1 MEFVKNHQK
10 TALIY
15 EDKPVSYEE
24 LIKNSDFYGSKL
36 QIEKEEK
43 VLIFSPNK
51 PEMIYSFFGIWEQKG
66 CVVIADYSS
75 SVEELIYVLKDS
87 EAKYMYTTL
96 ESKEKVEKALE
107 VLPYKVN
114 VLFFENN
121 KIDDYK
127 SNKQAVTAP
136 PKESIALILYTS
148 GTTGNPKGVMLSLGN
163 IHAMA
168 VALGEYK
175 VFEKED
181 RFLAVLPL
189 HHIFPLLG
197 SVIVPLYFGS
207 TIIFLKEL
215 SSDKILE
222 AFKKYKITVLIGVP
236 RLYELFHRGIMNKI
250 KASKVANLI
259 FSIAKHINSQNLKK
273 KIFRKVQDE
282 FGGHVKYFVTGGAK
296 LDLEIGQDLGT
307 LGFSVIEGYGLTET
321 SPIISF
327 TRPKQIK
334 HGSCGH
340 IIPMSTVKFTEDGEL
355 LVKGENVFQG
365 YYNKPE
371 QTAEAFT
378 EDGYFKTG
386 DIGSIDS
393 EGFLTITGRT
403 KEMIV
408 LSNGKNINP
417 MDIETEL
424 MKLSNGVIEEV
435 AVLEHD
441 NILKAIILPNFKK
454 IAEMKIQNINETIKW
469 SIIDTYNAHA
479 PKYKK
484 ILSLKLVKEELPK
497 TRLGKLR
504 RFKLKEIINDENIE
518 RKNVVEPNFEEYR
531 ILKRYLHEAT
541 NKNIYPDNHIELDLG
556 FDSLEM
562 VELDSF
568 ITQNFGIVVDEAIF
582 SNNATV
588 EKLSLYIKENA
599 KKKEET
605 QLDWKE
611 ALSGDEEYKLP
622 TSAAGIYIGKIFVK
636 LFFKSYIRIKK
647 EGNISL
653 PKEPFILIANHQS
666 YLDAPL
672 LASVI
677 PLSFLKN
684 TYFMATAK
692 HFPKGY
698 RRFLADNTNTIV
710 VDINQNLGKTLKETA
725 YALKKGK
732 NMVIFPEGAR
742 TRDGELNEFKK
753 SFAVLSKELG
763 VPVVPF
769 GIDGAYEALP
779 FGSIFPRSKK
789 ITVKFFDPIYPD
801 DYKVEEIVETT
812 RNTIELWLKK

>member
-10 TALIY
+10 TALVY
-15 EDKPVSYEE
+15 EDEPISYED

-36 QIEKEEK
+36 QIKEEEK
-43 VLIFSPNK
+43 VLIFSPNR
-51 PEMIYSFFGIWEQKG
+51 PELIYSFLGIWEQKG
-66 CVVIADYSS
+66 CIIIADYSS
-75 SVEELIYVLKDS
+75 SVEELVYVLKDS
-87 EAKYMYTTL
+87 EVKNVYTTL
-96 ESKEKVEKALE
+96 EAKEKVEKAIE
-107 VLPYKVN
+107 ILPYRVN
-114 VLFFENN
+114 VLFFEDN
-121 KIDDYK
+121 KIREYK
-127 SNKQAVTAP
+127 TNKQSLNSP
-136 PKESIALILYTS
+136 PDNNISLILYTS
-148 GTTGNPKGVMLSLGN
+148 GTTGNPKGVMLSFGN
-163 IHAMA
+163 IHAMIT
-168 VALGEYK
+168 ALGEYEIFQK
-175 VFEKED
+175 DD

-197 SVIVPLYFGS
+197 SAIVPLYFGS

-215 SSDKILE
+215 ASDKILE
-222 AFKKYKITVLIGVP
+222 AFKKYKITILIGVP

-250 KASKVANLI
+250 KASKIASLV
-259 FSIAKHINSQNLKK
+259 FSIAKHISSQNIKK
-273 KIFRKVQDE
+273 KIFKKVQDE
-282 FGGHVKYFVTGGAK
+282 FGGHIKYLISGGAK
-296 LDLEIGQDLGT
+296 LDVEIGKDFGT

-334 HGSCGH
+334 YGSCGH
-340 IIPMSTVKFTEDGEL
+340 IIPMATVKFTDEGEL
-355 LVKGENVFQG
+355 LVKGDNVFKG
-365 YYNKPE
+365 YYNKSE

-386 DIGSIDS
+386 DIGSVDA
-393 EGFLTITGRT
+393 EGFLSITGRT

-424 MKLSNGVIEEV
+424 MKLSNGIVEEV
-435 AVLEHD
+435 AVLEHE
-441 NILKAIILPNFKK
+441 NILMAIILPNFKK

-469 SIIDTYNAHA
+469 SIIDNYNAHA

-484 ILSLKLVKEELPK
+484 ILNIKLVKEELPK
-497 TRLGKLR
+497 TKLGKLR
-504 RFKLKEIINDENIE
+504 RFKLKDIINEENIE
-518 RKNVVEPNFEEYR
+518 RKNVIEPNFEEYR
-531 ILKRYLHEAT
+531 ILKKYLHEAI

-562 VELDSF
+562 VELDAF

-588 EKLSLYIKENA
+588 EKLALYLKENGN
-599 KKKEET
+599 KKEDVHI
-605 QLDWKE
+605 DWKE
-611 ALSGDEEYKLP
+611 VLSGNEDYKLP
-622 TSAAGIYIGKIFVK
+622 TSAIGLFFGKIFTK
-636 LFFKSYIRIKK
+636 LFFNSYIRIKR
-647 EGNISL
+647 EGNIAL

-666 YLDAPL
+666 YLDAPI

-677 PLSFLKN
+677 PFNFLKN

-732 NMVIFPEGAR
+732 NMVIFPEGMR

-753 SFAVLSKELG
+753 SFAILSKELG
-763 VPVVPF
+763 IPVVPL
-769 GIDGAYEALP
+769 GISGAYDSLP
-779 FGSIFPRSKK
+779 FGSILPKPKK
-789 ITVKFFDPIYPD
+789 ITVKFFDPIYPN
-801 DYKVEEIVETT
+801 DYKTEEIVETT
-812 RNTIELWLKK
+812 RNTIDLWLKK